1 VSGAGGP
8 AIHPRVCGNGL
19 ALGQAPLA
27 EQMRFAAEA
36 GFPAWGLPA
45 ERLVEALV
53 AGRGEARVGDSNEGA
68 SSALGDGGDS
78 LADSSSG
85 VRVAE
90 REGDVRIA
98 HLLLP
103 SLFVLANR
111 RRRNSESARARA
123 AIDAA
128 ATAGARRL
136 VFTTGPAGALSYE
149 NAAAALGEALP
160 PVREHAA
167 ARGVALLLEPTNQL
181 RDDLGFVHTLRDAVD
196 LAGELGIGVCA
207 DLLWCWR
214 ERDLEATLRRGSDLI
229 GLVQV
234 SDCETGSTSMPC
246 RVVPGD
252 GAIPLDRVLAAVLE
266 SGYGG
271 PFDLELLGPRI
282 DAEGGPGALRR
293 GADRLSELLARL
305 GA

>member
-1 VSGAGGP
+1 MSGAGGP

-19 ALGQAPLA
+19 ALGGAGVE
-27 EQMRFAAEA
+27 EQLRFAAEA
-36 GFPAWGLPA
+36 GFPAWGLAA
-45 ERLVEALV
+45 ERLVEAPAAV
-53 AGRGEARVGDSNEGA
+53 RGEAGVGESNEGA
-68 SSALGDGGDS
+68 SVAAGRGVARIAERGG
-78 LADSSSG
+78 G
-85 VRVAE
+85 VRIV
-90 REGDVRIA
+90 

-103 SLFVLANR
+103 SLFVLAEREERDAR
-111 RRRNSESARARA
+111 RERAFA

-128 ATAGARRL
+128 AEVGARRL
-136 VFTTGPAGALSYE
+136 VFTTGPAGPLRYE
-149 NAAAALGEALP
+149 DAAAALDEALP

-167 ARGVALLLEPTNQL
+167 SRGVALLLEPTNTL

-214 ERDLEATLRRGSDLI
+214 ERDLEATLRRGSNVI

-266 SGYGG
+266 SGYAG

-282 DAEGGPGALRR
+282 DAEGGRAALRR
-293 GADRLSELLARL
+293 GAARLSELLSGL

>member
-1 VSGAGGP
+1 MSAGFGP

-19 ALGQAPLA
+19 ALGGAGVS
-27 EQMRFAAEA
+27 EQLEFAADA
-36 GFPAWGLPA
+36 GFPQWGLPA
-45 ERLVEALV
+45 DLLAEAL
-53 AGRGEARVGDSNEGA
+53 AAARGVP
-68 SSALGDGGDS
+68 
-78 LADSSSG
+78 LAH
-85 VRVAE
+85 A
-90 REGDVRIA
+90 
-98 HLLLP
+98 LLP
-103 SLFVLANR
+103 SLFALANR
-111 RRRNSESARARA
+111 QRWDAESARARA
-123 AIDAA
+123 AIDVA
-128 ATAGARRL
+128 ATADARRL
-136 VFTTGPAGALSYE
+136 VFTTGPAGPLRYE
-149 NAAAALGEALP
+149 DAAAALGEALA

-167 ARGVALLLEPTNQL
+167 ARGVALLLEVTSQL

-246 RVVPGD
+246 RAVPGD

-282 DAEGGPGALRR
+282 DAEGGRAALRR
-293 GADRLSELLARL
+293 GAERLSDLLTRL

>member
-1 VSGAGGP
+1 MSGADGP

-19 ALGQAPLA
+19 ALGGAGAA

-45 ERLVEALV
+45 ERLVEALAAV
-53 AGRGEARVGDSNEGA
+53 RGEAGVGESNEGV
-68 SSALGDGGDS
+68 SSALGDGGDP
-78 LADSSSG
+78 LAGSG
-85 VRVAE
+85 GGARVAE
-90 REGDVRIA
+90 CDGDVRIA

-103 SLFVLANR
+103 SLFVLANPR
-111 RRRNSESARARA
+111 RRDAESARARA

-128 ATAGARRL
+128 ACAGSRRL
-136 VFTTGPAGALSYE
+136 VFTTGPAGPLRYE
-149 NAAAALGEALP
+149 DATGALGEALP
-160 PVREHAA
+160 PLREHAA
-167 ARGVALLLEPTNQL
+167 ARGVALLLEVTSQL

-196 LAGELGIGVCA
+196 LAGDLGIGVCA

-214 ERDLEATLRRGSDLI
+214 ERGLEATLRRGSDLI

-252 GAIPLDRVLAAVLE
+252 GAIPLGRVLAAVLE
-266 SGYGG
+266 SGYAG

-282 DAEGGPGALRR
+282 DAEGGRGALRR
-293 GADRLSELLARL
+293 GAARLSELLTRL